1 MAQDAECLEPLVDKP
16 YVCHTCG
23 VRYQTK
29 RSLQRH
35 NAEKHHERV
44 VKKSIDSG
52 DGDAKPFTCE
62 TCGKKY
68 QESKSLRRHI
78 RDYHSGVYFGIT
90 MHIKFSHMT
99 RSLFKCWTLGGDE
112 KHSFLDVGR
121 CRPIK
126 KCSHCQAD

>member
-78 RDYHSGVYFGIT
+78 RDYHSGVYFGIPCILNSVINQS
-90 MHIKFSHMT
+90 HDSFGIKIVDIRGMMKNT
-99 RSLFKCWTLGGDE
+99 LF
-112 KHSFLDVGR
+112 
-121 CRPIK
+121 
-126 KCSHCQAD
+126 